1 MLCPC
6 GEVQVRQC
14 VVKVM
19 GGTGARQFYAG
30 SRLLTLIAVAISYL
44 GFKSGSPRRGHGGCN
59 KLKGTRMSYGWIGV
73 ARLHPGAVE
82 GQNLGHPDRRHSRK
96 LQEGC

>member
-19 GGTGARQFYAG
+19 GRRGARQFYAG
-30 SRLLTLIAVAISYL
+30 SRLLTLIAVAMSYL
-44 GFKSGSPRRGHGGCN
+44 GFKSGSPRPWYGDRNKAEWDAHELRLDRGRPTTSRRS
-59 KLKGTRMSYGWIGV
+59 GT
-73 ARLHPGAVE
+73 PGPRA
-82 GQNLGHPDRRHSRK
+82 SWTA
-96 LQEGC
+96 